1 MGDVIWVWGVCWF
14 CFLHLLRVVVLLSF
28 LFGVWRLA
36 VAMWRGHDRLWGSH
50 HRPSLTVLAILRT
63 NFLYGKIESY

>member
-1 MGDVIWVWGVCWF
+1 MGLGCMLVLFSTLVACY
-14 CFLHLLRVVVLLSF
+14 VVVLLSF